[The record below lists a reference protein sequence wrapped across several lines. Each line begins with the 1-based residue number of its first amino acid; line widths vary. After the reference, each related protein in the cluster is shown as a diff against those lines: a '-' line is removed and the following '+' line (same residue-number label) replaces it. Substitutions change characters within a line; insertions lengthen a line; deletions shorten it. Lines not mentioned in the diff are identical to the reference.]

1 LKNTLAGILQC
12 TYFAAAIFGKF
23 LCAQSCIFGRLPQE
37 LYLLSK
43 WFGSI
48 VIYSVASGFIYNFV
62 FHKVLFW

>member
-12 TYFAAAIFGKF
+12 TYFAAAIFSKLLSPHPG
-23 LCAQSCIFGRLPQE
+23 IFGCLPQE